1 MAFKGEGIKNVVVG
15 HVLEKE
21 KHPNADKLN
30 KCLVDIGEG
39 EPVQIICG
47 APNVDKGQK
56 VAVAKPGAWLPGHV
70 KIKRSKLRGEES
82 NGMICSLQE
91 LGVESKLVQKEYA
104 NGIYVFPDDVEA
116 GQDVLPL
123 LGLDDTIIELV
134 LTRTGRTA

>member
-1 MAFKGEGIKNVVVG
+1 MFVSYKWLQEYVDLDGISPEELAEKITRTGIEVESVAFKGEGIKNVVVG

-56 VAVAKPGAWLPGHV
+56 VAVAKPGAWLRP
-70 KIKRSKLRGEES
+70 ST
-82 NGMICSLQE
+82 MTW
-91 LGVESKLVQKEYA
+91 GV
-104 NGIYVFPDDVEA
+104 
-116 GQDVLPL
+116 
-123 LGLDDTIIELV
+123 
-134 LTRTGRTA
+134 